1 MVRGVSWPARK
12 PRAARAEL
20 CLRAVV
26 VLAAAVFAARTRGK
40 HCARAGCGRGL
51 CVCAAKR
58 RMRSSALTGA
68 LRWLAQ

>member
-20 CLRAVV
+20 GLRAVV
-26 VLAAAVFAARTRGK
+26 VLAAAVFAAHTSGK
-40 HCARAGCGRGL
+40 HCARAGCGRWL
-51 CVCAAKR
+51 CDCAAKQ

>member
-1 MVRGVSWPARK
+1 MVRGISWPARK
-12 PRAARAEL
+12 LRAASAEL

-26 VLAAAVFAARTRGK
+26 VLAAAVFAAHIGGK

-58 RMRSSALTGA
+58 RMRSIARAGA

>member
-1 MVRGVSWPARK
+1 MVRGISWPACK
-12 PRAARAEL
+12 LSDASAEL

-26 VLAAAVFAARTRGK
+26 VLAAAVFAAHISGK
-40 HCARAGCGRGL
+40 HCARAGCGRWL
-51 CVCAAKR
+51 CDCAAKQ